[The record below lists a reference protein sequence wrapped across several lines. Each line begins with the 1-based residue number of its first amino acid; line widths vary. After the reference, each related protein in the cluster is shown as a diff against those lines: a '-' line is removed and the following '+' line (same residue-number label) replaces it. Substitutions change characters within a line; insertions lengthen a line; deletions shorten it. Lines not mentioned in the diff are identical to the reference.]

1 MCNNFILIRPRR
13 PIQTG
18 CVSCIGELAL
28 LAKCGLKTLKKE
40 SFCGLRHMY
49 VEDNIKIDRR
59 EMGCGDIWIKLAQDG
74 SSIKNL

>member
-28 LAKCGLKTLKKE
+28 LAKCGLKTLKKRTVLWIE
-40 SFCGLRHMY
+40 AYVCG
-49 VEDNIKIDRR
+49 
-59 EMGCGDIWIKLAQDG
+59 G
-74 SSIKNL
+74 